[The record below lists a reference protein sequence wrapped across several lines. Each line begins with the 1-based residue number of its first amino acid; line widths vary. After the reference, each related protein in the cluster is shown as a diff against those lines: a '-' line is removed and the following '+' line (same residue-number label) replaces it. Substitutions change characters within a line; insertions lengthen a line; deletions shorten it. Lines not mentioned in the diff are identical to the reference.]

1 METNPFAKDYKL
13 RFTDY
18 QAILKET
25 EDVIYY
31 ATNHKVIL
39 DEKSEDNNDSNKM

>member
-1 METNPFAKDYKL
+1 METNPFAKDYNL

-18 QAILKET
+18 QEILKET

-31 ATNHKVIL
+31 ATQHKVIL
-39 DEKSEDNNDSNKM
+39 DEEEEVNE